1 MNNTRKKILFFVGG
15 FIVLALIIF
24 LYLNIFNNTSSNG
37 IPEISDSTNL
47 SLAVKEQISDAY
59 KKARRKPSALNLG
72 ELGMAYHSSANY
84 NQAVQCYQ
92 LAIDKNKSDW
102 KWYYYLGS
110 ISMELGDADK
120 AIENFNSVTAIN
132 PDISLAWYYL
142 GEANR
147 NLRKNDL
154 AEKAFSGITGKINV
168 REGKAT
174 TRIDNFPLGIYA
186 MFQLSKIYFETERLD
201 LAEETL
207 KKLIGIDELYGPAY
221 RLLGNVYNTKGDIS
235 SGEKFA
241 VIANDLLIF
250 SPPVDTLA
258 DNIALL
264 SRSELY
270 LLKKIDEATKSAY
283 SDWALQLAEQGFK
296 YIPENQDLV
305 SKAIQIYLWKNLN
318 RQATDLI
325 DRNINSNINNYVE
338 LVSMGMTFFKTGMYN
353 EAKKY
358 LTKAW
363 ELKPE
368 DYEIFISLSFCYWK
382 TGEEQKAEQI
392 LTEAAETN
400 LDSVEN
406 LVAITYT
413 FLRIEKQEKANYY
426 INRLK
431 QIAPKNPRVQKISGK
446 IAASKG
452 DLTAAIT
459 LYESSFKGNPKDVET
474 INNLADL
481 LIEKEL
487 WPRFYYFYKE
497 VIRNN
502 PNNPEFLEKWGT
514 FYMACPDKSLRNLD
528 EAIEYLNRAFIH
540 ISSPPKI
547 VLSAGKNLSV
557 AYLIKRDK
565 ENALKAV
572 NKTINYAQRNNAP
585 QNVKQ
590 ELEKLKTEILGL

>member
-1 MNNTRKKILFFVGG
+1 VQ
-15 FIVLALIIF
+15 
-24 LYLNIFNNTSSNG
+24 
-37 IPEISDSTNL
+37 
-47 SLAVKEQISDAY
+47 EQIEDAY
-59 KKARRKPSALNLG
+59 KKACKKPSAQNLG
-72 ELGMAYHSSANY
+72 EMGMEYHSSANY
-84 NQAVQCYQ
+84 EQAVQCYQ
-92 LAIDKNKSDW
+92 LAIEKNKSDW

-110 ISMELGDADK
+110 IYMELGEANK
-120 AIENFNSVTAIN
+120 AIENFNNVTAIN

-142 GEANR
+142 GEAYR
-147 NLRKNDL
+147 NLGKNDL

-174 TRIDNFPLGIYA
+174 TRMDNFPLGIYA
-186 MFQLSKIYFETERLD
+186 MFQLSKIYFDTERLD

-207 KKLIGIDELYGPAY
+207 KKLIDINELFGPAY
-221 RLLGNVYNTKGDIS
+221 RLLGNVYSTKGEIAL
-235 SGEKFA
+235 GEKYTL
-241 VIANDLLIF
+241 IANDLLPF

-258 DNIALL
+258 DQLTLI

-270 LLKKIDEATKSAY
+270 LLKKIDEATRSAY
-283 SDWALQLAEQGFK
+283 SDWALQLTEHALK
-296 YIPENQDLV
+296 YIPENPDLV
-305 SKAIQIYLWKNLN
+305 SKAIQIYLWKNLK
-318 RQATDLI
+318 RQATELI
-325 DRNINSNINNYVE
+325 DKNISSNLNNYEE

-368 DYEIFISLSFCYWK
+368 DYEIFISLSYCYWK

-392 LTEAAETN
+392 LTAAAEKN
-400 LDSVEN
+400 PENVEN

-413 FLRIEKQEKANYY
+413 LLRIEKQEKASYY
-426 INRLK
+426 LNRLK
-431 QIAPKNPRVQKISGK
+431 HIAPDNPRVQKISGR

-452 DLTAAIT
+452 DLTTAIT
-459 LYESSFKGNPKDVET
+459 LYESSFKGNPKDIET
-474 INNLADL
+474 INNLADI
-481 LIEKEL
+481 LIEKQL
-487 WPRFYYFYKE
+487 WQRFYHFYKE

-514 FYMACPDKSLRNLD
+514 FYLACPDKSLRNLD
-528 EAIEYLNRAFIH
+528 EATQYLNRAFIH

-547 VLSAGKNLSV
+547 VLSAGKSLSV

-565 ENALKAV
+565 ENALKSV
-572 NKTINYAQRNNAP
+572 NKTISYAQRNNAP

-590 ELEKLKTEILGL
+590 ELEKLREEIQGL